1 MAREL
6 VVGPKG
12 SPSDHAVPLDAH
24 EKEKARALV
33 HRLVTPPKDA
43 RDDIKNL
50 ADIIDIIGATSGA
63 ETMGLWNEFRS
74 LARKYPQEF
83 IEECGGD
90 LAQQARETVL
100 ERAFPQCRVAQEGLA
115 VKLRVLRDEL
125 AGPKPSA
132 VEWHLADA
140 AALAWADYHRCVIDR
155 ENVTGRDDWRL
166 WSYYDQRLDRA
177 HKRFIR
183 SLKALA
189 AVRKLGL
196 TAIQININEPVDKLP
211 ADPAASTLN

>member
-12 SPSDHAVPLDAH
+12 SPSDHAVRLDAL
-24 EKEKARALV
+24 EKEKVRILV
-33 HRLVTPPKDA
+33 RRLVTPPKDA

-50 ADIIDIIGATSGA
+50 ADILHFAGATSGA
-63 ETMGLWNEFRS
+63 DEMGLWKEFRA
-74 LARKYPQEF
+74 LARQYPQEF

-90 LAQQARETVL
+90 LAQQARETLL

-155 ENVTGRDDWRL
+155 ENLTDRDDWRL
-166 WSYYDQRLDRA
+166 WSYHDQRLDRA

-183 SLKALA
+183 SMKALA
-189 AVRKLGL
+189 AVRKLDL
-196 TAIQININEPVDKLP
+196 TAIQININDVIDKLP
-211 ADPAASTLN
+211 SDAAASTLD